1 MEIRK
6 GSLVAPAFAATFF
19 VFLLAARPLAFSP
32 FAVFAAGREVGAR
45 GALLK
50 ALIETE
56 GRAGEIESGA
66 QSIFDEA
73 LIAEMERL
81 QLIRE
86 KNEGWRRGRGL
97 RDVEDFH
104 LAIRG

>member
-19 VFLLAARPLAFSP
+19 VFVLATRPLAFAP
-32 FAVFAAGREVGAR
+32 FAVFAAGRDVGAR
-45 GALLK
+45 GALFQ

-56 GRAGEIESGA
+56 GRAGEIESDA
-66 QSIFDEA
+66 QPIFEEA
-73 LIAEMERL
+73 LTAEMERL

-86 KNEGWRRGRGL
+86 KNEGGRRHRCL

-104 LAIRG
+104 FAIRG

>member
-6 GSLVAPAFAATFF
+6 ASLVAPAFAATFF
-19 VFLLAARPLAFSP
+19 VFVLAARPLAFSP
-32 FAVFAAGREVGAR
+32 FAVFAAGRDVGAR
-45 GALLK
+45 GALFE
-50 ALIETE
+50 ALIETK

-66 QSIFDEA
+66 EAIFQEA
-73 LIAEMERL
+73 LITEMERL

-86 KNEGWRRGRGL
+86 KNEGGRRDRGL

-104 LAIRG
+104 FAIRG

>member
-6 GSLVAPAFAATFF
+6 ASLVAPAFAATFF
-19 VFLLAARPLAFSP
+19 VFVLAARPLAFSP
-32 FAVFAAGREVGAR
+32 FAVFAAGRDMGAR
-45 GALLK
+45 GALFE

-56 GRAGEIESGA
+56 GRTGEIERGA
-66 QSIFDEA
+66 QPIFEKA

-86 KNEGWRRGRGL
+86 KNEGGWRNRGL
-97 RDVEDFH
+97 RDVEDLHFT
-104 LAIRG
+104 IRG